1 MGAMNYTK
9 EDADLQEARLSLF
22 AERAG
27 ADEEDADLTPVLGE
41 SSDEDAAAALPVAP
55 PAPAV
60 SRLVVAAAASAGPS
74 LGSYVVSLHSR
85 SRFRRLHRVGDCWRR
100 PGLDFLDY
108 EVLGADLPDSAS
120 YDAACKDCFRTGTRG
135 PSAASSAQT
144 VDLDPSSGSSSDS
157 GGSTLED

>member
-1 MGAMNYTK
+1 M
-9 EDADLQEARLSLF
+9 QVARLSLF

-27 ADEEDADLTPVLGE
+27 ADQEDAELTPVLGE
-41 SSDEDAAAALPVAP
+41 SSDEDAAAALPAAP
-55 PAPAV
+55 PTPVV

-108 EVLGADLPDSAS
+108 EVLGADMPDSSS
-120 YDAACKDCFRTGTRG
+120 YDAACKDCFRSGAAGSST
-135 PSAASSAQT
+135 ASSAQPG
-144 VDLDPSSGSSSDS
+144 DFDPSSGSSSDS
-157 GGSTLED
+157 DGSEVEA